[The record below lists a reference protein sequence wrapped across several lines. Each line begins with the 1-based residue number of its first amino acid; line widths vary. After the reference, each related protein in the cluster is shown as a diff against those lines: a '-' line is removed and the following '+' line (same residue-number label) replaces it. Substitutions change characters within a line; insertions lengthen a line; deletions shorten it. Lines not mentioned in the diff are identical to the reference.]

1 MRDARIA
8 NRSRVQF
15 QRRRSQVEPW
25 EHSWKNDQDL
35 TDCKTET
42 IMFSKEASAVAES
55 PWTRKWEEQ
64 SSALGEQQLGERG
77 REIAAERMRGRERL
91 QLGE

>member
-15 QRRRSQVEPW
+15 GEGEVEPW

-55 PWTRKWEEQ
+55 PWMRKWEEQ
-64 SSALGEQQLGERG
+64 SSALGEQQLGE
-77 REIAAERMRGRERL
+77 
-91 QLGE
+91 